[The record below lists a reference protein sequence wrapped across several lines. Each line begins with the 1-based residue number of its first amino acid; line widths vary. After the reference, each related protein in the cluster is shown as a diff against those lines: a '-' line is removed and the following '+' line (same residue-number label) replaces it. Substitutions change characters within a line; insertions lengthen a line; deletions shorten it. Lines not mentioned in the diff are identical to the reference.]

1 MRNTIR
7 AVLVFLA
14 FGACW
19 PGGSEGQAI
28 EDYDY
33 ENLELRALGL
43 ELGGVWPSR
52 YDATLSIGARAD
64 LGLLGPY
71 VRLAPG
77 VRFWGSTMKQSEVE
91 RLSLQLQRICLRTRT
106 GPECPPLDLG
116 EIRITD
122 LVLDLD
128 GHFVPETDLV
138 FQPYAGAGIALHLAS
153 GSGEFIDGT
162 FVEDVLDAISPG
174 LNLMGGVE
182 LPIGER
188 IRVGAEARYALA
200 SDLRF
205 GQLSI
210 GGAWIFPVP
219 PATARSLSL
228 SGGAR

>member
-7 AVLVFLA
+7 ALLVCLTL
-14 FGACW
+14 GAAW

-33 ENLELRALGL
+33 ENLELRAVGL
-43 ELGGVWPSR
+43 EVGGVWPVR
-52 YDATLSIGARAD
+52 YDAALSLGVRAD

-77 VRFWGSTMKQSEVE
+77 VRFWGSTMKQSEVD
-91 RLSLQLQRICLRTRT
+91 RLSLQLQRICLRTRP
-106 GPECPPLDLG
+106 GAECPLLDLG
-116 EIRITD
+116 KIRVAD
-122 LVLDLD
+122 LVLDFD
-128 GHFVPETDLV
+128 GHFAPETDLV
-138 FQPYAGAGIALHLAS
+138 FQPYAGAGIALHLAN
-153 GSGEFIDGT
+153 GSGEVIDGT

-174 LNLMGGVE
+174 LNLMSGVE
-182 LPIGER
+182 IPIGER
-188 IRVGAEARYALA
+188 LRVGMEARYALA

-205 GQLSI
+205 GQLSV
-210 GGAWIFPVP
+210 GGTWVFPVP